1 MTNIGHGKEK
11 SMNPQEQH
19 EYDVA
24 VQVGH
29 EHFYENIPVYKPEVI
44 DLLNAVKKKKPELI
58 VVGGSRKRTHYAEN
72 NVSVTTYR
80 ELELAYANLPTQ
92 VVGAIGFDGEVYT
105 VNSRLIENAR
115 FSAWSSYE
123 YHTKKSKHMN
133 NIVKEALKHLLPTQL
148 KEVVAESMDKF
159 DRYINHIRDEA
170 RQGMR
175 STLSRTIDDLRD
187 ELFHMV
193 EQGYKPKNASIASAM
208 AYMVETKEQYERN
221 QSYSPERGF
230 VWIKPDGVVY
240 KRGKEEIT
248 VPNTDALPE
257 DVRGKLFVLMVS
269 DKERFIDEV
278 GMKADD
284 NKFWVIL

>member
-1 MTNIGHGKEK
+1 
-11 SMNPQEQH
+11 MNPQEQH

-24 VQVGH
+24 VQNGH
-29 EHFYENIPVYKPEVI
+29 EHFYEHIPVYKPEII

-58 VVGGSRKRTHYAEN
+58 VVGGSRQRTHYGQN
-72 NVSVTTYR
+72 NVQVHTYR

-92 VVGAIGFDGEVYT
+92 VVGCIGYDGEVYT
-105 VNSRLIENAR
+105 VNSRLIENAKY
-115 FSAWSSYE
+115 SAWSSYD

-133 NIVKEALKHLLPTQL
+133 NIVKEALKYLLPTQL
-148 KEVVAESMDKF
+148 KEVVAESVDKF
-159 DRYINHIRDEA
+159 DRFISYIRDEA

-175 STLSRTIDDLRD
+175 STLARTIDDLRN

-208 AYMVETKEQYERN
+208 TYVVETKDTYERN

-240 KRGKEEIT
+240 KRGKDDAISL
-248 VPNTDALPE
+248 PNTDALPE

>member
-1 MTNIGHGKEK
+1 
-11 SMNPQEQH
+11 MNPQQQH

-24 VQVGH
+24 VQNGH
-29 EHFYENIPVYKPEVI
+29 EHFYEHIPVYKPQVL
-44 DLLNAVKKKKPELI
+44 DLLNAVRKKRPELI
-58 VVGGSRKRTHYAEN
+58 VVGGSRQRFHYAGPN
-72 NVSVTTYR
+72 NVQVQTYR
-80 ELELAYANLPTQ
+80 ELELAYANLPEQ
-92 VVGAIGFDGEVYT
+92 VVGAIGFDGESFT

-115 FSAWSSYE
+115 YSAWSSYD

-148 KEVVAESMDKF
+148 KEVVEESADKF
-159 DRYINHIRDEA
+159 SRHISQIRDDA

-175 STLSRTIDDLRD
+175 YALARTVDDLRD

-208 AYMVETKEQYERN
+208 TYVVETKESYERN
-221 QSYSPERGF
+221 QSYDPERGF
-230 VWIKPDGVVY
+230 VWIKPDGVIY
-240 KRGKEEIT
+240 KRGKEEIS

-257 DVRGKLFVLMVS
+257 EIRGKLFVLMVS
-269 DKERFIDEV
+269 DKDRFIDEV
-278 GMKADD
+278 GMKAGD

>member
-1 MTNIGHGKEK
+1 M
-11 SMNPQEQH
+11 SPQEQH

-24 VQVGH
+24 VQSGH

-44 DLLNAVKKKKPELI
+44 DLLNAVKKKRPELI
-58 VVGGSRKRTHYAEN
+58 VVKGARQRYHYAGPN
-72 NVSVTTYR
+72 NVQVHTYR
-80 ELELAYANLPTQ
+80 ELELAYANLPEQ
-92 VVGAIGFDGEVYT
+92 VVGAVGFDGEVYT
-105 VNSRLIENAR
+105 VNSRLIENAKY
-115 FSAWSSYE
+115 SAWNSYD

-148 KEVVAESMDKF
+148 KEVVAESVDKF
-159 DRYINHIRDEA
+159 DRYIHDIRAEA
-170 RQGMR
+170 VQGMR
-175 STLSRTIDDLRD
+175 RSLHGTIDDLRD
-187 ELFHMV
+187 ELFNMV

-221 QSYSPERGF
+221 QSYSPERGC
-230 VWIKPDGVVY
+230 VWIKPECVVY

-248 VPNTDALPE
+248 VPDTDALPE

-269 DKERFIDEV
+269 DKDRFIDEV
-278 GMKADD
+278 GMKAGD

>member
-1 MTNIGHGKEK
+1 
-11 SMNPQEQH
+11 MNPQEQH

-29 EHFYENIPVYKPEVI
+29 EHFYENIPVYKPQII

-58 VVGGSRKRTHYAEN
+58 VVGGSRRRTHYAEN
-72 NVSVTTYR
+72 NVQVHTYR
-80 ELELAYANLPTQ
+80 ELELAYANLPEQ

-115 FSAWSSYE
+115 FSAWSSYDH
-123 YHTKKSKHMN
+123 HTKKSKHMN

-148 KEVVAESMDKF
+148 IEVVAESAEKF
-159 DRYINHIRDEA
+159 ERNIAKIRDDA

-175 STLSRTIDDLRD
+175 STLARTIDDLRD
-187 ELFHMV
+187 ELFNMV

-208 AYMVETKEQYERN
+208 TYVVETKETFERN
-221 QSYSPERGF
+221 QKYDPERTF
-230 VWIKPDGVVY
+230 VWIKPESVVY
-240 KRGKEEIT
+240 KRGKNEAIS

-257 DVRGKLFVLMVS
+257 EIRGKLFVLMVS
-269 DKERFIDEV
+269 DKDVFIDEV
-278 GMKADD
+278 GMKAGD